1 MRNVKENI
9 GMGEKKSNTRGVSP
23 HFTRGVSP
31 HLIHLIVRLPGKG
44 GMAEVYE
51 VENAW
56 PGRES
61 AIL

>member
-9 GMGEKKSNTRGVSP
+9 GMGDKKSNTK
-23 HFTRGVSP
+23 GVSP
-31 HLIHLIVRLPGKG
+31 HLIHLIVWLPGKG
-44 GMAEVYE
+44 GMAEVYA

>member
-9 GMGEKKSNTRGVSP
+9 GMGDKKSNAKGVSP
-23 HFTRGVSP
+23 
-31 HLIHLIVRLPGKG
+31 HLIVRLPGKG
-44 GMAEVYE
+44 GMVEVYD

-56 PGRES
+56 PGREN

>member
-1 MRNVKENI
+1 MPPTPLIMRNVKENI
-9 GMGEKKSNTRGVSP
+9 GMGDKKSNTKGVSP
-23 HFTRGVSP
+23 
-31 HLIHLIVRLPGKG
+31 HLIVRLPGKG

>member
-9 GMGEKKSNTRGVSP
+9 GMGDKKSNTK
-23 HFTRGVSP
+23 GVSP
-31 HLIHLIVRLPGKG
+31 HLIVRLPRKG

-56 PGRES
+56 PGRDS

>member
-1 MRNVKENI
+1 MKNVKENI
-9 GMGEKKSNTRGVSP
+9 GMGDKKSNAK
-23 HFTRGVSP
+23 GVSP
-31 HLIHLIVRLPGKG
+31 HLIKGVSPHLIVRRPGKG

>member
-9 GMGEKKSNTRGVSP
+9 EMGDKKSNAKGVSP
-23 HFTRGVSP
+23 
-31 HLIHLIVRLPGKG
+31 HLIVRLPGKG